1 VLRADGSKT
10 FILPE
15 DFKINADIEIFGK
28 TISVYDCDQ
37 YTREFY
43 EVYFSFIILA
53 SWSTITFILYST
65 TRLFWNKDYD
75 KVCASKGHCNEGLS
89 WT

>member
-28 TISVYDCDQ
+28 TIRVYDCDQ

-43 EVYFSFIILA
+43 EVKEFCDSSFLANHSLQDLLHNQTFSKP
-53 SWSTITFILYST
+53 
-65 TRLFWNKDYD
+65 RP
-75 KVCASKGHCNEGLS
+75 
-89 WT
+89 